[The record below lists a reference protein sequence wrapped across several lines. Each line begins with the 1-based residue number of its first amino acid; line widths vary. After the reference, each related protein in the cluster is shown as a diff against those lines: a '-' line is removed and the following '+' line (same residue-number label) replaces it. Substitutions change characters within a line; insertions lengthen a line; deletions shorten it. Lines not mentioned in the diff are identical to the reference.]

1 MLSKLLRST
10 IARVVLP
17 VGRALDAAGISA
29 NFLTV
34 LGFLVVAGACVFVAR
49 GRLFLGGW
57 VLLGGAVFDLLDGAV
72 AKAAGS
78 PTKAGAFLDSTL
90 DRLSDGLVSAAV
102 AWQFVTWPF
111 GGSQAALVAVD
122 PYQTAGFALAIA
134 SLILGFLISYIRA
147 RAESLGFECTVG
159 IVERSERVIIVAVG
173 LLFGVLV
180 PALAVL
186 VALSFVTVVQRFVHV
201 WKQARGASP
210 A

>member
-102 AWQFVTWPF
+102 AWQFVSPLF
-111 GGSQAALVAVD
+111 PGAPVALLAAGA
-122 PYQTAGFALAIA
+122 PQRGFALALA

-147 RAESLGFECTVG
+147 RAESLGFECAVG